1 MLRSHESSDSDVQNS
16 SSVQKKSSS
25 TFSLM
30 AAVMAIPILAAIA
43 AALGF
48 RGSDVLLG
56 VDLGTTYSAIAI
68 SNGGGSW
75 RGGKNPLLMAFS
87 TLNIEIPT
95 WLRGFADEDSVR
107 VIQNLDGGSITPS
120 VIAIDG
126 ANILVGASA
135 VRHLERYP
143 NEGVVDSKR
152 VVGRRRGD
160 DVVTQEAKR
169 HSGRLLV
176 HPQAYRSLSTG
187 KPFIAHVPAASA
199 NDMIEK
205 IRFIAHG
212 LLSRLGN
219 TRLGRL
225 LGLGSSL
232 GTFFVSR
239 PCLDCEREPA
249 FAIPLLRQ
257 TDTEIRA
264 LAAHPCID
272 LGSLINIDPAAL
284 ESVVSNDDLKSVNK
298 NDAES
303 YQPWAFDDD
312 LNKQGSSSGKL
323 PMRLL
328 ELAKRHGSPRHYLF
342 LTPQAVSCLV
352 LGYMKSSAARALP
365 HVTLGKACACIP
377 AEFDSVQ
384 RRATLEGFSRAGI
397 HVVRTLHEPTAAA
410 AAYGLQNRADIRFV
424 LVFDMGGGT
433 LDVSV
438 LFLGEGGAFTTI
450 GTAGDNSLGG
460 EDFDDC
466 IAKELEVKKSILEST
481 TIKQRLLSCSS
492 EALSIE
498 AERVKIA
505 LGNTESTSWQC
516 NEYSGT
522 FLRSEFDQSCSALF
536 DRSIAPVLQALENA
550 NVRIHEVD
558 ELVLVGGSSR
568 LLGVRERLKKLFEGR
583 ELRTTVDPDLAVA
596 LGAAA
601 SRV

>member
-1 MLRSHESSDSDVQNS
+1 MNLVQEPVPAS
-16 SSVQKKSSS
+16 GISKKSQSIS
-25 TFSLM
+25 TFPFI
-30 AAVMAIPILAAIA
+30 AAILIIPILAAIA

-56 VDLGTTYSAIAI
+56 IDLGTTYSALAV

-75 RGGKNPLLMAFS
+75 RGGKNPIKAALIALK
-87 TLNIEIPT
+87 IELPSWFI
-95 WLRGFADEDSVR
+95 GFEEKESVR

-120 VIAIDG
+120 VVAIDG
-126 ANILVGASA
+126 ANILIGASA
-135 VRHLERYP
+135 VRHLEKYP

-152 VVGRRRGD
+152 VIGRRRGD
-160 DVVTQEAKR
+160 KMATLEAKR
-169 HSGRLLV
+169 HSGRLLL
-176 HPQAYRSLSTG
+176 HPQAFRSILTG
-187 KPFIAHVPAASA
+187 KPFIAHVPSIQTNNIA
-199 NDMIEK
+199 EK
-205 IRFIAHG
+205 IQSIFYS
-212 LLSRLGN
+212 LVSRISA
-219 TRLGRL
+219 THIGRKF
-225 LGLGSSL
+225 GLGAFL
-232 GTFFVSR
+232 GTFSVSR
-239 PCLDCEREPA
+239 PCPDCEREPS

-257 TDTEIRA
+257 TDAEIRV
-264 LAAHPCID
+264 LATNQCID
-272 LGSLINIDPAAL
+272 LGSLVYIDPIELAN
-284 ESVVSNDDLKSVNK
+284 VSNDAIVIDEDDNNSLPWNFENDIQSSQSLK
-298 NDAES
+298 ER
-303 YQPWAFDDD
+303 
-312 LNKQGSSSGKL
+312 KL

-328 ELAKRHGSPRHYLF
+328 QLAKRHGNPRHYLF
-342 LTPQAVSCLV
+342 LTPQSVSCLV
-352 LGYMKSSAARALP
+352 LGYLKSSAIKALP

-410 AAYGLQNRADIRFV
+410 AAYGLQHRADIRFV

-466 IAKELEVKKSILEST
+466 IAHQLEIKKSKEET
-481 TIKQRLLSCSS
+481 FGNGKKLSCSS

-498 AERVKIA
+498 AERIKIA
-505 LGNTESTSWQC
+505 LGTTESTSWKC
-516 NEYSGT
+516 NDYTGT
-522 FLRSEFDQSCSALF
+522 FTRVEFNQACNTLF
-536 DRSIAPVLQALENA
+536 DRSIAPVLQALDNA
-550 NVRIHEVD
+550 NVRINEVD

-568 LLGVRERLKKLFEGR
+568 LLGVRERLKDLFQGR